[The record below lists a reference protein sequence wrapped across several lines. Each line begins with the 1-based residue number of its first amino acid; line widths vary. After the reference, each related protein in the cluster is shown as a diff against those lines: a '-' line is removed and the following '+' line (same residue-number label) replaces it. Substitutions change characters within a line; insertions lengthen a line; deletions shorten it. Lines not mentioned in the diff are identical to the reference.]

1 MIYLDNN
8 ATTRVAPEVF
18 DAMRPYLTA
27 LYGNPSSAHTFGR
40 NMRIAV
46 EHAREQVAELLGAAN
61 ANEIV
66 FTSCGSESD
75 NWAIGG
81 FLEQNPT
88 RRHIITTRVEHEAVR
103 NLCAH
108 LAEIGCEVTW
118 LEVNQSGELDLEDLR
133 QALRRD
139 TGLVSIMMANNETG
153 VLFPVEEIGKIIREN
168 SNAIFHVDG
177 VQAVGK
183 LPINLGAW
191 PVDLFSLSGHKFHAP
206 KGIGALYVRDGV
218 KLPPFII
225 GGGQEQGRRAGT
237 EAVPYIV
244 ALGAACELAK
254 NFGEQANILELR
266 NRLEDRILATIPN
279 ATLNGTPDRNQRL
292 PNTANISFEYMEGE
306 TILRYLDETG
316 IYVSTGSACN
326 SDSYDVSAVLSAM
339 NIPITA
345 ARGSIRFSLG
355 RYNTTEEIEYT
366 MSALPGII
374 KQLAEL
380 SPYQEEL
387 KVSDSGKM

>member
-1 MIYLDNN
+1 
-8 ATTRVAPEVF
+8 VF
-18 DAMRPYLTA
+18 AAMQPYLTE

-40 NMRIAV
+40 NMAAAV
-46 EHAREQVAELLGAAN
+46 QRAREQVAHLIGATKAS
-61 ANEIV
+61 EIV

-103 NLCAH
+103 NLCMH
-108 LAEIGCEVTW
+108 LEQIGCEVTW
-118 LEVNQSGELDLEDLR
+118 LDVDQNGELDLDDLR
-133 QALRRD
+133 QNLRRD
-139 TGLVSIMMANNETG
+139 TGIVSVMLANNETG
-153 VLFPVEEIGKIIREN
+153 VLFPVAEIGRIVREQ
-168 SNAIFHVDG
+168 SDAVFHVDG

-183 LPINLGAW
+183 LPINLSEW
-191 PVDLFSLSGHKFHAP
+191 EVDLFSLSGHKFHAP

-244 ALGAACELAK
+244 ALGAACELA
-254 NFGEQANILELR
+254 EDLESSPQTRIRHLR
-266 NRLEDRILATIPN
+266 DHLENQILASIPN
-279 ATLNGTPDRNQRL
+279 TTLNGARAAEKRL
-292 PNTANISFEYMEGE
+292 PNTSNISFAYLEGE
-306 TILRYLDETG
+306 NILMHLDATG
-316 IYVSTGSACN
+316 VCVSTGSACN
-326 SDSYDVSAVLSAM
+326 SDSHEASAVLSAM
-339 NIPITA
+339 NIPYTA

-355 RYNTTEEIEYT
+355 RYNTGEEIEQT
-366 MSALPGII
+366 LKVLPGII
-374 KQLAEL
+374 NQLAEM

-387 KVSDSGKM
+387 KAL

>member
-18 DAMRPYLTA
+18 AAMQPYLTE

-40 NMRIAV
+40 NMAAAV
-46 EHAREQVAELLGAAN
+46 LGAREQVAHLIGAAR
-61 ANEIV
+61 ASEIV

-88 RRHIITTRVEHEAVR
+88 RRHLITTRVEHEAVR
-103 NLCAH
+103 NLCLH

-118 LEVNQSGELDLEDLR
+118 LEVDQNGELDLDDLR
-133 QALRRD
+133 QSLRRD
-139 TGLVSIMMANNETG
+139 TGIVSVMLANNETG
-153 VLFPVEEIGKIIREN
+153 VIFPVAEIGRMVREN
-168 SNAIFHVDG
+168 SDAVFHVDG

-183 LPINLGAW
+183 IPINLREW
-191 PVDLFSLSGHKFHAP
+191 EVDLFSLSGHKFHAP
-206 KGIGALYVRDGV
+206 KGIGALYVRDGM

-244 ALGAACELAK
+244 GLGAACALAT
-254 NFGEQANILELR
+254 NLDAAAQTRIRELR
-266 NRLEDRILATIPN
+266 DRLEDQVLTSIPN
-279 ATLNGTPDRNQRL
+279 ASLNGPTDRAKRL
-292 PNTANISFEYMEGE
+292 PNTSNISFAYLEGE
-306 TILRYLDETG
+306 NILMHLDAAG
-316 IYVSTGSACN
+316 VCVSTGSACN
-326 SDSYDVSAVLSAM
+326 SDSHEASAVLSAM
-339 NIPITA
+339 NIPYTA

-355 RYNTTEEIEYT
+355 RYNTADEIERT
-366 MSALPGII
+366 LALLPGIVA
-374 KQLAEL
+374 QLARM
-380 SPYQEEL
+380 SPYQKEL
-387 KVSDSGKM
+387 GAVGTT